1 MIGACL
7 AHSGF
12 AVSVVGSPA
21 SMANYPDQLQL
32 ESPFGNF
39 RVPVE
44 HSAVV
49 PAADVLW
56 ITVKATQ
63 LEPALAALPDGE
75 RVGAIVPLLNG
86 VEHVPALRAKY
97 GASRVIP
104 ATIAVESERV
114 GPGHIVHR
122 SPFAILSVASGG
134 KAILGDAVEK
144 LAQIGFTC
152 RFVDDEATLLWSK
165 LVFLAPIALVT
176 TASGRV
182 IGDVLSEVEWRQK
195 LFACTRE
202 VGAVSRAEGAS
213 VDIESVISTMS
224 GLPPYLRS
232 SMQKDVERGNIP
244 ELDAIAGAVLRGADR
259 HHIAVPIAR
268 ELVSRV
274 ESRVAALKA

>member
-1 MIGACL
+1 
-7 AHSGF
+7 
-12 AVSVVGSPA
+12 
-21 SMANYPDQLQL
+21 MANYPDQLQL

-44 HSAVV
+44 HSPVV

-86 VEHVPALRAKY
+86 VEHVPALRVKY
-97 GASRVIP
+97 GARRVIP

-122 SPFAILSVASGG
+122 SPFAILSVASSG
-134 KAILGDAVEK
+134 KPILGDAVGK

-152 RFVDDEATLLWSK
+152 RFADDEATLLWSK

-176 TASGRV
+176 AASGRV
-182 IGDVLSEVEWRQK
+182 IGDVLSDAEWRQK

-213 VDIESVISTMS
+213 VDIESVITTMS

-232 SMQKDVERGNIP
+232 SMQKDVERGNTP

-259 HHIAVPIAR
+259 HQIAVPTAR